1 MPAERNIMED
11 NIIRVDE
18 DGTLSFGDYTLP
30 EKKKVSDYEVDGDYY
45 KIKTFYEMTKL
56 EKNEGFIYESVPGT
70 NVSKF
75 SADMNGM
82 SFTVSGTETAQL
94 TLGLTENEEYEVL
107 IDDVNVGR
115 MTTNISGKLS
125 VSVEL
130 EKDRPVEVK
139 IIRR

>member
-1 MPAERNIMED
+1 MED
-11 NIIRVDE
+11 NIIRVDD

-30 EKKKVSDYEVDGDYY
+30 EKKKVSDYEFDGDYY

-70 NVSKF
+70 CVSKF
-75 SADMNGM
+75 RADMNGM

-130 EKDRPVEVK
+130 EKDKPVEVK

>member
-1 MPAERNIMED
+1 ME
-11 NIIRVDE
+11 NCIIRTE
-18 DGTLSFGDYTLP
+18 NDGSLSFGDYTLP
-30 EKKKVSDYEVDGDYY
+30 EKKKVSDYEVSGDYY
-45 KIKTFYEMTKL
+45 KIKTFYEITKL
-56 EKNEGFIYESVPGT
+56 EKNEGFLYESVPGT
-70 NVSKF
+70 CVTNFKS
-75 SADMNGM
+75 DMNGM
-82 SFTVSGTETAQL
+82 SFKVLGAEPAQL

-130 EKDRPVEVK
+130 EKDKPVEVK